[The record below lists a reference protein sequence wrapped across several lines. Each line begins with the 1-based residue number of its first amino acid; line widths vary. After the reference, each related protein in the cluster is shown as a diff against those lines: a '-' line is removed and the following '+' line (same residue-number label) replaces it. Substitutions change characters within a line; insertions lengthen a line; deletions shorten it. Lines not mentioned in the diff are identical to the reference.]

1 MRESTPFFLQTDLC
15 EELKKLFAGQTF
27 LTPPIEEGQEAQ
39 RKELN
44 IHKQWLPIPDTNTA
58 GDEIT
63 PEMIERGQVETFTA
77 EQVFPYIVV
86 RISEGRIEQ
95 PGANQAVNIL
105 LNFGVYDPDKSN
117 NGYLDILHMIE
128 TIRQRFFKN
137 PILNHRYECESKMEW
152 ALQDEESYPYNFG
165 SLSMNF
171 LTAPIERE
179 DEWA

>member
-1 MRESTPFFLQTDLC
+1 MRR
-15 EELKKLFAGQTF
+15 
-27 LTPPIEEGQEAQ
+27 IEETV
-39 RKELN
+39 RRTN
-44 IHKQWLPIPDTNTA
+44 ISHTA
-58 GDEIT
+58 NRGRTGSTKKRIEHSQTMT

-95 PGANQAVNIL
+95 PGGNQAVNIL

>member
-1 MRESTPFFLQTDLC
+1 MRESIPSFLQTDLC
-15 EELKKLFAGQTF
+15 EELKRLFAGQTF
-27 LTPPIEEGQEAQ
+27 LTPPTEEGQEAR

-44 IHKQWLPIPDTNTA
+44 IHKQWLPIPDTNAA
-58 GDEIT
+58 GNEIT
-63 PEMIERGQVETFTA
+63 PEMIERGQVETFTV

-95 PGANQAVNIL
+95 PGGNQAVNIL
-105 LNFGVYDPDKSN
+105 LNFGVYDPDKRN

-137 PILNHRYECESKMEW
+137 PILNHHYECESKMEW

-179 DEWA
+179 DEYA